1 VSIPAPP
8 ERPLEDERPPLP
20 HSPSEPAVI
29 VEHVVR
35 RFGPRLILQD
45 VSFTVGSTMAF
56 GIAGANGVGKTVLMR
71 LLTSLDRPTAGR
83 ITIHGYDTVRRARAV
98 RDRIGYVPEE
108 PMLYDGLSAEQYLQ
122 FVGRARGLGRQV
134 RQVAVD
140 TLLQVVGLEERR
152 WRDVSAFS
160 PGERR
165 RLALAGAL
173 VHEPDVLLLDD
184 PLRGLDGF
192 ARLEQIEV
200 LRELHRLGS
209 TMVVAAT
216 RPEDLLETCDT
227 MAILRDGTIVWS
239 GDASAAANLAA
250 PQYADA
256 VRVRAELIEG
266 VEAGVALLGQRRDL
280 RELEID
286 EDGRNVWF
294 LFSGDQE
301 ALANLLPQLIRA
313 GCSVAHFGVE
323 RHSPAAALARL
334 FHDDGLASLA
344 GPGVGIRAAGAG
356 QK

>member
-1 VSIPAPP
+1 MIPEAPP
-8 ERPLEDERPPLP
+8 ERALEHERPLASHLP
-20 HSPSEPAVI
+20 NEPEIAI
-29 VEHVVR
+29 VADHVGR
-35 RFGPRLILQD
+35 RFGPRLVLHD
-45 VSFTVGSTMAF
+45 VSFTVVSNQSF
-56 GIAGANGVGKTVLMR
+56 GIVGANGSGKTVLLR
-71 LLTSLDRPTAGR
+71 LIASLDRPTVGR
-83 ITIHGYDTVRRARAV
+83 IAIYGYDTLQRARAV

-165 RLALAGAL
+165 RLAMASAL

-209 TMVVAAT
+209 TMLIAAT
-216 RPEDLLETCDT
+216 RPEDVLEVCDT
-227 MAILRDGTIVWS
+227 ITVLRDGRLVWS
-239 GDASAAANLAA
+239 GDEVAAAALAT
-250 PQYADA
+250 PQHASS
-256 VRVRAELIEG
+256 VRVRVEVIDGL
-266 VEAGVALLGQRRDL
+266 EAGLTLLGQRRDIQ
-280 RELEID
+280 ELEVD

-294 LFSGDQE
+294 LFSGDEE
-301 ALANLLPQLIRA
+301 ALAGLLPQLIRA
-313 GCSVAHFGVE
+313 GSSIAHFGIE
-323 RHSPAAALARL
+323 RRSPAAALARL
-334 FHDDGLASLA
+334 FHEEA
-344 GPGVGIRAAGAG
+344 PR
-356 QK
+356 

>member
-1 VSIPAPP
+1 MSMIDLI
-8 ERPLEDERPPLP
+8 EHDERPPIP
-20 HSPSEPAVI
+20 RPPAEPAVV

-35 RFGPRLILQD
+35 RFGGRVVLQD
-45 VSFTVGSTMAF
+45 ISLTVAPSTAF
-56 GIAGANGVGKTVLMR
+56 GIAGANGSGKTVLLR
-71 LLTSLDRPTAGR
+71 LIASLDRPTAGR
-83 ITIHGYDTVRRARAV
+83 ITIHGYDTMRRARAV

-122 FVGRARGLGRQV
+122 FVGRARGLGKQV

-165 RLALAGAL
+165 RLALASAL

-209 TMVVAAT
+209 TMIVAAT
-216 RPEDLLETCDT
+216 RPEDLLEVCDSLSV
-227 MAILRDGTIVWS
+227 LRDGKLVWS
-239 GDASAAANLAA
+239 GDASAASALAA
-250 PQYADA
+250 PQFANT
-256 VRVRAELIEG
+256 VRVRAELLDG
-266 VEAGVALLGQRRDL
+266 LEAGLALLGQRRDL
-280 RELEID
+280 RELEVD

-313 GCSVAHFGVE
+313 GCSVSHFGIE
-323 RHSPAAALARL
+323 RRSPAAAVARL
-334 FHDDGLASLA
+334 FHEGSS
-344 GPGVGIRAAGAG
+344 
-356 QK
+356 

>member
-1 VSIPAPP
+1 VSTEAPP
-8 ERPLEDERPPLP
+8 DRSLEDDRPAVLRT
-20 HSPSEPAVI
+20 SLEPAVV
-29 VEHVVR
+29 VEHVLR
-35 RFGPRLILQD
+35 RFAGRYVLHDL
-45 VSFTVGSTMAF
+45 SFTVGPGVAF
-56 GIAGANGVGKTVLMR
+56 GIAGANGSGKTALLR
-71 LLTSLDRPTAGR
+71 LIASLDRPTSGR
-83 ITIHGYDTVRRARAV
+83 ISVHGFDTVDRARAV

-122 FVGRARGLGRQV
+122 FVGRARGLGKQV

-165 RLALAGAL
+165 RLALASAL

-209 TMVVAAT
+209 TMLMAAT
-216 RPEDLLETCDT
+216 RPEDLLEVCES
-227 MAILRDGTIVWS
+227 MAVLRDGTLVWS
-239 GDASAAANLAA
+239 GDASSAAVLAA

-256 VRVRAELIEG
+256 VRVRAELLEG
-266 VEAGVALLGQRRDL
+266 LEAGLTLLGQRRDL
-280 RELEID
+280 RDLEVD
-286 EDGRNVWF
+286 EDGRTVWF

-323 RHSPAAALARL
+323 RRSPASALARL
-334 FHDDGLASLA
+334 FHA
-344 GPGVGIRAAGAG
+344 GSG
-356 QK
+356 